1 MEIIKQTTT
10 QDVKNVL
17 SQYVRVKRMIKHLNT
32 KINNIN
38 DKIISIKSGKISDM
52 PKGGVP
58 VTVEDMVSDKVDL
71 ERRKKRFEVI
81 AKQKKDIV
89 QSYID
94 TVYSPKHNYLLMMF
108 YINDMSIEQI
118 AKQTVYSDRHARR
131 LYDEAIDM
139 VDLSINL

>member
-1 MEIIKQTTT
+1 MA
-10 QDVKNVL
+10 
-17 SQYVRVKRMIKHLNT
+17 R
-32 KINNIN
+32 
-38 DKIISIKSGKISDM
+38 
-52 PKGGVP
+52 
-58 VTVEDMVSDKVDL
+58 VTVIMPAYNAEKFIEASVRCVLNQSFSDIELIVVNDGSPDGSP
-71 ERRKKRFEVI
+71 E
-81 AKQKKDIV
+81 IV

-94 TVYSPKHNYLLMMF
+94 TVYSPKHNDLLMMF